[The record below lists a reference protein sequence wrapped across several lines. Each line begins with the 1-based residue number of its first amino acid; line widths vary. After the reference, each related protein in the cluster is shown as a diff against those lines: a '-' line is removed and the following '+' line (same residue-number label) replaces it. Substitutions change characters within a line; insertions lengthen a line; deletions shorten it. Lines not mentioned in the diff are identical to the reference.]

1 MDLVIRNGLI
11 VDGTGLPGYL
21 GDVGIDG
28 GRIVSVGRPLD
39 GADAERVI
47 DAGGHVIAPGFV
59 DPHTH
64 LDAQLLF
71 DPFVFPTIEHGVT
84 TVVTGNC
91 SLSMAPVRPAHRDRF
106 SRMFRLIEEMP
117 AAAFA
122 EGVDWRWGEGFGD
135 LVDVIAKD
143 VAVNVA
149 PLVGHSVIRL
159 FVMGDDA
166 RRAA

>member
-11 VDGTGLPGYL
+11 VDGSGLPGYI
-21 GDVGIDG
+21 GDVGVDG

-39 GADAERVI
+39 DAAADHVI
-47 DAGGHVIAPGFV
+47 DAGGNVIAPGFV

-71 DPFVFPTIEHGVT
+71 DPLVYPTIEHGIT

-91 SLSMAPVRPAHRDRF
+91 SLSMAPVRAGQRERF

-117 AAAFA
+117 AEAF
-122 EGVDWRWGEGFGD
+122 EQGVDWRWGEGFDALMKEMSSD
-135 LVDVIAKD
+135 L
-143 VAVNVA
+143 AVNVA
-149 PLVGHSVIRL
+149 
-159 FVMGDDA
+159 
-166 RRAA
+166 